1 MKTEN
6 DEFRLLEIF
15 RKLNYGEIGDF
26 DLLYRSSKNQL
37 QQIRLCVKKK
47 SPEAAE
53 RSKKSRNSRYEHKQR
68 TLSEETIELQGC
80 MFVIT
85 SVHRNVLS
93 ARDFVI
99 VSNEMAS

>member
-53 RSKKSRNSRYEHKQR
+53 RSKKAAIRDMNINKEPYQKKQSSYR
-68 TLSEETIELQGC
+68 VVCS
-80 MFVIT
+80 
-85 SVHRNVLS
+85 S
-93 ARDFVI
+93 
-99 VSNEMAS
+99 